1 MERVGLRR
9 RKWAVALVVLMAIAY
24 ATWRTRSFFRAPPRA
39 VPRHAAPHAPAQ
51 SNDSATAPATG
62 REAEAGE
69 ADALPRLQDDRPP
82 SDASRVADL
91 GVLLGRVLVR
101 GTGEPVGGAAVH
113 VEWSTGHAPAAVVTA
128 HDGTFVVRDAPAGS
142 CQITVEATGFR
153 QASAQLAHVTEH
165 DPRDRGRPQPVDV
178 LVDRAVSIDGQV
190 VEASGAAVSGA
201 TISTRGNAATA
212 RTTSDRDG
220 QFRFDS
226 LAAGTDLAVEH
237 PQFAR
242 VVVPWAAI
250 WEERE
255 RGLIVT
261 LAPGAVVSGEVVA
274 DDGARAARVQ
284 IRALVRS
291 PDAPSP
297 TFASGLTDRDGHFEL
312 RSLPGGDTYVE
323 ATPLGGGVLVS
334 LAPFA
339 LAPGEHRTDLLIR
352 LHDAAPDATIDGTV
366 RSSDGEPI
374 RGATVT
380 AGRAAAPPA
389 RVQTDET
396 GSFRLSGLAP
406 GDYALTAQA
415 PQHQWTRVP
424 NVPAGTGG
432 LTITL
437 TRGGLVTGRVID
449 GRTGEPLRSFQLA
462 GQPIETNDGRFEYPA
477 LDTKRATF
485 AVRADGYASREL
497 GPFDAAGR
505 DSVDAGTVALQPEAR
520 IRGQALDSRGDP
532 LTGATVFAV
541 SLETPQQRTW
551 ERAVTDIN
559 GAFEIGGLAA
569 GRWCVATSLRASRDG
584 CNGGATIRTR
594 AGEVLDRVRI
604 TAGD

>member
-1 MERVGLRR
+1 MSQLGLRR
-9 RKWAVALVVLMAIAY
+9 RKWAIALVVLMTITY

-39 VPRHAAPHAPAQ
+39 VPRHAAPHAPARPAERV
-51 SNDSATAPATG
+51 SAPTTD
-62 REAEAGE
+62 REAEPGE
-69 ADALPRLQDDRPP
+69 GSASPRLPDDRPS
-82 SDASRVADL
+82 SDASRARDL
-91 GVLLGRVLVR
+91 GSLVGRVLVR

-113 VEWSTGHAPAAVVTA
+113 VEWSTAHEPAAAVTA
-128 HDGTFVVRDAPAGS
+128 HDGTFVVRDAPAGP

-153 QASAQLAHVTEH
+153 QPSAQLARVAEP
-165 DPRDRGRPQPVDV
+165 DPRAHEAQPPVDV
-178 LVDRAVSIDGQV
+178 LVDRALTVDGQV
-190 VEASGAAVSGA
+190 VEASGDPVSGA
-201 TISTRGNAATA
+201 MISTRGAAALT
-212 RTTSDRDG
+212 RTSSDRDG
-220 QFRFDS
+220 HFSIDS
-226 LAAGTDLAVEH
+226 LSAGTDLAVEH

-242 VVVPWAAI
+242 VVVPWTTI

-255 RGLIVT
+255 RGLTIT
-261 LAPGAVVSGEVVA
+261 LAPGAVVSGEVL
-274 DDGARAARVQ
+274 DEDGTRAARIQV
-284 IRALVRS
+284 RALVRS
-291 PDAPSP
+291 PETPSP
-297 TFASGLTDRDGHFEL
+297 TFANGVTDPNGHFEL
-312 RSLPGGDTYVE
+312 RSLPGGDIYVE

-339 LAPGEHRTDLLIR
+339 LAPGEQRTDLLIR
-352 LHDAAPDATIDGTV
+352 LHDAAPEASIEGVV

-396 GSFRLSGLAP
+396 GSFRLSGLAA

-415 PQHQWTRVP
+415 PKHQWTRVP
-424 NVPAGTGG
+424 NVPAGTSG

-437 TRGGLVTGRVID
+437 SRGGLVTGRVVD
-449 GRTGEPLRSFQLA
+449 GRSGEPLRSFQLA
-462 GQPIETNDGRFEYPA
+462 GQPIETNDGRFEYAA

-520 IRGQALDSRGDP
+520 VRGQAFDARGEP
-532 LTGATVFAV
+532 LTGATIFAV
-541 SLETPQQRTW
+541 ATETPQQRTW
-551 ERAVTDIN
+551 ERTVTDIA

-569 GRWCVATSLRASRDG
+569 GRWCIATSLRASRDG

-604 TAGD
+604 TSGD